1 MPQHLASLPIA
12 GLDVVRFLDLLAYHL
27 QIEDDLASNLHLI
40 DCLHYCNFPPI
51 VLLFTLLFLFEL
63 LRLLSRFTHQVA
75 HQCLSDSEPSS
86 DVLLRHVI
94 LSVGSDNV
102 LLIFG

>member
-1 MPQHLASLPIA
+1 MPQYLPSLPIA
-12 GLDVVRFLDLLAYHL
+12 SLNVVRFLDFLADHL
-27 QIEDDLASNLHLI
+27 QIEDDLASRLHLG
-40 DCLHYCNFPPI
+40 DCLHDGNFPLI
-51 VLLFTLLFLFEL
+51 GLLFTHLFLSEL
-63 LRLLSRFTHQVA
+63 LGLLPRFAHQVA
-75 HQCLSDSEPSS
+75 HQCLGDSEPSG

>member
-1 MPQHLASLPIA
+1 MPEHLASLPIA

-27 QIEDDLASNLHLI
+27 QIEDDLASRLHLG
-40 DCLHYCNFPPI
+40 DCLHDGNSPLI
-51 VLLFTLLFLFEL
+51 RLLFTHLFLSEL
-63 LRLLSRFTHQVA
+63 LGLLPRFAHQVA
-75 HQCLSDSEPSS
+75 HQCLGDSEPSG